1 MNFMKK
7 MLGEQR
13 RQELLQLLKKS
24 NTPITG
30 TELAKFTNVS
40 RQVIVNDMNLL
51 KAKNEPI
58 LSTSQGYYY
67 FSKVE
72 ETTFQQKIVCHHLAK
87 DAKDELYAIVD
98 CGATV
103 KNVIVEHPI
112 YGEITATLQLANRL
126 EVDRF
131 IEQITEHKAGM
142 LSSLTDGTHIH
153 LISAP
158 TKEQL
163 TSAINS
169 LREKGFLVEQ

>member
-1 MNFMKK
+1 MKK

-13 RQELLQLLKKS
+13 RQEILQLLKKRGA
-24 NTPITG
+24 PVTG
-30 TELAKFTNVS
+30 TELAQFANVS

-58 LSTSQGYYY
+58 MSTSQGYYY
-67 FSKVE
+67 FSQQAE
-72 ETTFQQKIVCHHLAK
+72 ATFSKKIVCFHGPQ

-103 KNVIVEHPI
+103 NNVIVEHPI
-112 YGEITATLQLANRL
+112 YGEMTATLQLANRL

-131 IEQITEHKAGM
+131 IQQVTTHNAGL

-153 LISAP
+153 TISAP
-158 TKEQL
+158 TEEQL
-163 TSAINS
+163 NCAINS
-169 LREKGFLVEQ
+169 LRDKRYLVEQ